1 MVMNITGYRF
11 VELPD
16 RDAFKIALREE
27 CLRLGLKGLILLAP
41 EGTNYFL
48 AGSKQATDGFRHYLD
63 GPSGAAG
70 TLLGGRFANIP
81 CKESLSSKAPFK
93 RMLVKVKKEIIS
105 LGIESVSFSTPRQRF
120 TAVVPPPRIMQAT
133 EAGHRFGFFLTP
145 AFNVFRSSPRS
156 VPACVSRPRS

>member
-1 MVMNITGYRF
+1 MNITGYRF

-16 RDAFKIALREE
+16 RDALKIALREE

-41 EGTNYFL
+41 EGMNYFL

-105 LGIESVSFSTPRQRF
+105 LGIESIKPQERTGLRL
-120 TAVVPPPRIMQAT
+120 
-133 EAGHRFGFFLTP
+133 EAEELKRWLDEGKPCLVMDTRNDYEAKTTQTQKESHCPSGT
-145 AFNVFRSSPRS
+145 
-156 VPACVSRPRS
+156 

>member
-16 RDAFKIALREE
+16 RDALKIALREE

-41 EGTNYFL
+41 EGMNYFL

-81 CKESLSSKAPFK
+81 CKESLSSKAPF
-93 RMLVKVKKEIIS
+93 RSIRAVIIHIRWHLYAPTLV
-105 LGIESVSFSTPRQRF
+105 LHL
-120 TAVVPPPRIMQAT
+120 
-133 EAGHRFGFFLTP
+133 GHRI
-145 AFNVFRSSPRS
+145 
-156 VPACVSRPRS
+156 